1 MVSQF
6 FWKLKFKIIVNIIKE
21 HLTSTI
27 IGQVI
32 LINVIISQFCW
43 KDKVKI
49 AAKIFKQYETTSIII
64 GQSNTN
70 KSNTEP
76 FCF

>member
-6 FWKLKFKIIVNIIKE
+6 FWKIKFKIIVNIIKE
-21 HLTSTI
+21 HLTSII
-27 IGQVI
+27 IGQVT
-32 LINVIISQFCW
+32 LINVIVPQFCW

-49 AAKIFKQYETTSIII
+49 AAKIFKQYETSIII